1 MEALNEGFFSWLGGL
16 IKNLF
21 KGIFHV
27 NSYKQFVDRL
37 NKMPRV
43 ILGLTDGKSNE
54 SKKVNNN
61 EKLYEGKRSR
71 FSKFIFEADENTEDT
86 STTNVEGGD
95 NTTDANT
102 NNNDSNTNN
111 DATNTNADAQQNAND
126 SNEDNSSNS
135 RLIQLINMCKSFVD
149 DTTKAKIEE
158 LESQVKVNEEIV
170 KFVEESKKKEGE
182 ETVDA
187 VLNSDSEIKSQY
199 DAIVLYNSTLEEKLE
214 KIVAIEDENKKRE
227 EIVSIFDSEE
237 VKQIKQLSS
246 KITELQNNVE
256 QLINDKERLE
266 KEKEEKEKENDELKG
281 ENDDLKAEIQKMK
294 GSEYES
300 EFKPIQ
306 NEEIDALVKSKT
318 PSFKKTLAELLMK
331 LRDQSA
337 QINKKFDENTI
348 KKLNQIIES
357 GQVISTSDVQ
367 SMEIIVSDFLNL
379 YTGGGMNLPKP
390 EKDKK
395 MTVAELA
402 QYKNSIDKGD
412 NSKKFKSLYDALA
425 KVVKIYEE
433 SFNAEWKFVR
443 EREKEYE
450 KQKAANASW
459 DGDGSISYKTMRKI
473 VDNEIQIQGAMESM
487 INQCQGLIP
496 NAIMGFFIN
505 SPVYQHTEETI
516 NNILT
521 ILLAN
526 SKNAEELSKNPELK
540 VVSTFND
547 ILTNTINEEEKE
559 NIDKAKN
566 LFKEKVNKI
575 VQTYPNKTTFTQQD
589 GDKFE
594 EIIQNSNIKVTA
606 KDNADALMK
615 KIQDVKCRLTLAC
628 LYFVYMNKP
637 LSVTENIDGQ
647 NVDLFNVG
655 ESNQQNQN
663 NQQQNQNNQNNQQ
676 NQQNQQQNTQGQQNQ
691 QNQQPSAT
699 NNPQGNV
706 NASAMTKRSRLK
718 KIYDMYT
725 WQK

>member
-1 MEALNEGFFSWLGGL
+1 MLSEKRINKYVNYNNSTEALNEGFFSWLGGL

-27 NSYKQFVDRL
+27 DSYKKFVDRL
-37 NKMPRV
+37 NKMPRI
-43 ILGLTDGKSNE
+43 ILGLTDAKSNE
-54 SKKVNNN
+54 NEKVNSV

-71 FSKFIFEADENTEDT
+71 FNKFIFEADENTE
-86 STTNVEGGD
+86 ND
-95 NTTDANT
+95 NTTSTD
-102 NNNDSNTNN
+102 NNNEDS
-111 DATNTNADAQQNAND
+111 
-126 SNEDNSSNS
+126 ELVK
-135 RLIQLINMCKSFVD
+135 LIDTCKEFVD
-149 DTTKAKIEE
+149 DATKTKLDEVRK
-158 LESQVKVNEEIV
+158 QVKENEGIIALGNEPDA
-170 KFVEESKKKEGE
+170 
-182 ETVDA
+182 ETVF
-187 VLNSDSEIKSQY
+187 NSDSEIKEQY
-199 DAIVLYNSTLEEKLE
+199 DAIKSYNESLQANLAKALEL
-214 KIVAIEDENKKRE
+214 EDENAKRE
-227 EIVSIFDSEE
+227 AIVSIFDSEE
-237 VKQIKQLSS
+237 VKQIKELSS
-246 KITELQNNVE
+246 KIKEMQTKFEEL
-256 QLINDKERLE
+256 LNDKEKLE
-266 KEKEEKEKENDELKG
+266 KEKEEKEKENEELKDKNDELNAK
-281 ENDDLKAEIQKMK
+281 NDELNAKIEKMN
-294 GSEYES
+294 GSQYES

-331 LRDQSA
+331 LRDQSS
-337 QINKKFDENTI
+337 QINKKFSEETI
-348 KKLNQIIES
+348 QKLNQIIES

-379 YTGGGMNLPKP
+379 YTGGSMSLPKP

-412 NSKKFKSLYDALA
+412 SSKKFKSLHDALA

-433 SFNAEWKFVR
+433 SFNAEWEFVR

-459 DGDGSISYKTMRKI
+459 DGDGSISYKTMKKI
-473 VDNEIQIQGAMESM
+473 VDNEIEIQGAMDSM
-487 INQCQGLIP
+487 VNQCMGLIP
-496 NAIMGFFIN
+496 NAIMGYFIN
-505 SPVYQHTEETI
+505 SPVYKHTEDTI

-526 SKNAEELSKNPELK
+526 SKNVEELAKNPELK

-575 VQTYPNKTTFTQQD
+575 VQTYPNKTNFTQQD

-594 EIIQNSNIKVTA
+594 EIIQNSNVKVA
-606 KDNADALMK
+606 PKDNADTLMK
-615 KIQDVKCRLTLAC
+615 KIQDVKCRLILAC

-637 LSVTENIDGQ
+637 LSVIDIVDGQ
-647 NVDLFNVG
+647 KIDLFNVVG
-655 ESNQQNQN
+655 SNQQNQQGQN
-663 NQQQNQNNQNNQQ
+663 NQQQNQQGQTETPQ
-676 NQQNQQQNTQGQQNQ
+676 ATNTPQGQQ
-691 QNQQPSAT
+691 PESVT
-699 NNPQGNV
+699 
-706 NASAMTKRSRLK
+706 TKRSRLK

>member
-1 MEALNEGFFSWLGGL
+1 MLSEKRINKYVNYNNSTEALNEGFFSWLGGL

-27 NSYKQFVDRL
+27 DSYKKFVDRL
-37 NKMPRV
+37 NKMPRI
-43 ILGLTDGKSNE
+43 ILGLTDAKSNE
-54 SKKVNNN
+54 NKNVNSV

-71 FSKFIFEADENTEDT
+71 FNKFIFEADENTE
-86 STTNVEGGD
+86 ND
-95 NTTDANT
+95 NITPTD
-102 NNNDSNTNN
+102 NNNEDS
-111 DATNTNADAQQNAND
+111 
-126 SNEDNSSNS
+126 ELVK
-135 RLIQLINMCKSFVD
+135 LIDTCKDFVD
-149 DTTKAKIEE
+149 DATKTKLDEVRK
-158 LESQVKVNEEIV
+158 QVKENEGIIALGNEPDA
-170 KFVEESKKKEGE
+170 
-182 ETVDA
+182 ETVF
-187 VLNSDSEIKSQY
+187 NSDSEIKEQY
-199 DAIVLYNSTLEEKLE
+199 DAIKSYNESLQANLAKALEL
-214 KIVAIEDENKKRE
+214 EDENAKRE
-227 EIVSIFDSEE
+227 AIVSIFDSEE
-237 VKQIKQLSS
+237 VKQIKELSS
-246 KITELQNNVE
+246 KIKEMQNKFEEL
-256 QLINDKERLE
+256 LNDKEKLE
-266 KEKEEKEKENDELKG
+266 KEKEEKEKENEELKDKNDELNAKI
-281 ENDDLKAEIQKMK
+281 EKMN
-294 GSEYES
+294 GSQYES

-306 NEEIDALVKSKT
+306 VDEIDALVKSKT

-348 KKLNQIIES
+348 QKLNQIIES

-379 YTGGGMNLPKP
+379 YTGGSMSLPKP

-412 NSKKFKSLYDALA
+412 SSKKFKSLHDALA

-433 SFNAEWKFVR
+433 SFNAEWEFVR

-459 DGDGSISYKTMRKI
+459 DGDGSISYKTMKKI
-473 VDNEIQIQGAMESM
+473 VDNEIEIQGAMDSM
-487 INQCQGLIP
+487 VNQCMGLIP
-496 NAIMGFFIN
+496 NAIMGYFIN
-505 SPVYQHTEETI
+505 SPVYKHTEDTI

-526 SKNAEELSKNPELK
+526 SKNVEELAKNPELK

-559 NIDKAKN
+559 NIDKAKI

-575 VQTYPNKTTFTQQD
+575 IQTYPNKTSFTPQD

-594 EIIQNSNIKVTA
+594 EIIQNSNVKVA
-606 KDNADALMK
+606 PKDNADTLMK
-615 KIQDVKCRLTLAC
+615 KIQSVKCRLTLAC

-637 LSVTENIDGQ
+637 LSVIDIIDGQ
-647 NVDLFNVG
+647 KIDLFNVG
-655 ESNQQNQN
+655 GSNQQNQQDQN
-663 NQQQNQNNQNNQQ
+663 NQQQNQQGQNNQQ
-676 NQQNQQQNTQGQQNQ
+676 QNQQSQTETPQATNTPQGQQ
-691 QNQQPSAT
+691 PESVT
-699 NNPQGNV
+699 
-706 NASAMTKRSRLK
+706 TKRSRLK